1 MYQDLQSSFTKDMA
15 SASNNSNQSV
25 VGAFGTAIISKNV
38 MDMGV
43 PANTKQNTLAQ
54 NAQVNNFDATHI
66 IFNCQFVEALAGA
79 TGGLKIDIVTD
90 SASDLIT
97 APVVLYSITV
107 PLASAVAGYEVPL
120 RLLPMGLTKRYLG
133 LKFTPLT
140 ANSTTGKIDAYI
152 GTAKNLS
159 AP

>member
-15 SASNNSNQSV
+15 SSANHSNQSV

-38 MDMGV
+38 IDMGV
-43 PANTKQNTLAQ
+43 PANVPRLALSQ
-54 NAQVNNFDATHI
+54 NAQVNNFDSYNI
-66 IFNCQFVEALAGA
+66 PFNCQVTTTLV
-79 TGGLKIDIVTD
+79 GGSGGVRVDIVTD
-90 SASDLIT
+90 SASDMIT
-97 APVVLYSITV
+97 APVVLDTFTI
-107 PLASAVAGYEVPL
+107 PAASVAGYELPIKHI
-120 RLLPMGLTKRYLG
+120 PMGLVKRYLG

-140 ANSTTGKIDAYI
+140 SNTTVGTVDAYI